1 LDVLEAIRKRRSIR
15 RFKKIPL
22 SEETIWT
29 LIEAARL
36 APSGSNIQPWRFII
50 VKDEL
55 LKTEICRA
63 AFGQEFLREAPV
75 VMVCCGD
82 LLSWKAARNRSEEL
96 ISKGDIHLTRES
108 EEALM
113 QRAERASSA
122 EMHERVPTTMLN
134 VAIAVEHMVLAA
146 VELGLGSCWVRLF
159 DEKKVKQALGLPNNL
174 CVVAL
179 LPLGVPDEE
188 PEARPRL
195 PRHTISWTLKQ
206 TS

>member
-1 LDVLEAIRKRRSIR
+1 MDVLEAIRKRRSIR
-15 RFKKIPL
+15 RFKKTPL
-22 SEETIWT
+22 SDGSIET

-36 APSGSNIQPWRFII
+36 APSGSNIQPWRFVV
-50 VKDEL
+50 VKDER
-55 LKTEICRA
+55 LKARLCRA
-63 AFGQEFLREAPV
+63 AFSQEFLMEAPV

-82 LLSWKAARNRSEEL
+82 LLSWKAAKDRSKKL
-96 ISKGDIHLTRES
+96 ISRGDIRLSRES

-113 QRAERASSA
+113 KRVERASSA

-159 DEKKVKQALGLPNNL
+159 DEEKVKQALGLPNSL

-179 LPLGVPDEE
+179 LPLGIPDEE

-195 PRHTISWTLKQ
+195 PRHAIS
-206 TS
+206 SIM